1 MTVEDFLKTYDQKVK
16 DICYY
21 LRNLVKETMP
31 EAEEIVFEGWKNIS
45 YGTGESRADKDL
57 ICYIA
62 PLKDSVNL
70 GLYRG
75 AILQDDKNLMKG
87 TGKLL
92 RHIKISDPKK
102 TNDNGLLEILKRA
115 KTERLG

>member
-1 MTVEDFLKTYDQKVK
+1 MTVEDFLKTYNQQLQ
-16 DICYY
+16 DICYH
-21 LRNLVKETMP
+21 LRNLVKQIMP
-31 EAEEIVFEGWKNIS
+31 EAEEIVFEGWKNIG

-62 PLKDSVNL
+62 PFKDSVNL

-75 AILQDDKNLMKG
+75 ANLQDNKNLMRG

-92 RHIKISDPKK
+92 RHIKVEDLNKI
-102 TNDNGLLEILKRA
+102 NDNDLLEILKLA
-115 KTERLG
+115 KRERLG